1 MICSCLCRLTVY
13 VIVSILLSSPLGSMI
28 TLGHGSVG
36 DPISRVYRIFLE
48 DPQSPDRPVSVDAIA
63 VAGTQAFYDWS
74 EVNRLAQNYA
84 SGDLQVYRELI
95 PDGQLASAGRSK
107 YFGLDLQR
115 TDWPATPVN
124 AGPYPVVFDAH
135 VPHDPS
141 YFRAFISRTGWSPDQ
156 ALAWDDLEELP
167 GAENAI
173 RDGALYRFIVDFP
186 PRTGHHVLF
195 VVWQRIDPAG
205 EVFFSLSDLDFGDG
219 TGYGNPANGS
229 GTYDE
234 FPSDYLSTDIDARV
248 ELSIQND
255 WGAGF
260 TGEISIQNQS
270 ATAINGWT
278 FEFELPRNITQ
289 LWNAKLLRR
298 EGNRY
303 TVIHDNWNQ
312 SIPGGGSA
320 TFGFQADP
328 GNTAEL
334 GLGIVQL
341 NGITLGDEST
351 PPDPNPVPD
360 PPTLP
365 TLTASDIVIIEG
377 DSGSHVA
384 CLTLSLSGPSTEM
397 VHVTAQTIDS
407 SAEAGSDYVSLS
419 TMIHLAPGEIQS
431 TVCVEILGDELFES
445 DESFKVAWQD
455 INGATMAT
463 PESTITLTND
473 DEAPADN
480 DPPMASG
487 LVTWHV
493 DDDWGSGY
501 TATLTINNTGQ
512 SPIENWTISFDLGV
526 SLVNSWNANLITHSG
541 ERFTFSNASW
551 NGNIQPGGSVSF
563 GLQAGSSVDTTPEN
577 IAFNGVPITG
587 DDPNDDP
594 LPNPDPSPDP
604 PQGNGSMTIR
614 IINSWGSGFTAEAF
628 VPVDESVEG
637 WQISFDFP
645 YSITQ
650 IWDAQLINQS
660 GGQVTIKDAAY
671 NASVSSGAEIRFG
684 FNGSGGGT
692 TSGEHLYPT
701 NVNLSAG
708 SNGGNDDNGDGETP
722 PLPDDSDGGIP
733 PAEPTEPGDGKP
745 QLGAFNYAEAMQKSL
760 YFYDAQR
767 SGDLPEDFRVD
778 WRANSAIDDG
788 FDEGVDLSGGFYD
801 AGDHVKFGLPGAF
814 SFTLLGWSAF
824 DQKNAWVET
833 GQWDELLDIL
843 RWETDYLMRAHVR
856 DSDGETQYF
865 YGQVG
870 NGGLDHGFWGP
881 PELMAMPRP
890 AYRISPDQP
899 GSDLAAESAATLAVN
914 SMVFATEDA
923 DYAARLLEHAQ
934 ALYRFAENHR
944 GYYMNAINDAWGYY
958 PSSHYEDEL
967 VWGALWLYRATGD
980 IGYLEKAESD
990 FATFHATDFASED
1003 PRAGYPWTLVWDD
1016 KKYGSVVLLAALTGK
1031 GIYKQYAEKWLDYWT
1046 TGYNGVRVNYSPGGQ
1061 AFLNQWGSLRY
1072 SSNSAFL
1079 ALWYASVVRDHDSRY
1094 HDFGVSQINYALG
1107 QNPEGRSY
1115 VVGFGVN
1122 APVNPH
1128 HRGAHGSLTN
1138 NIYNPSSTQNTL
1150 FGALVGGPGDA
1161 TDGASYVDD
1170 RTDFRSNEVALDYNA
1185 GFTAALA
1192 VLYEEFGGTTLS
1204 TFP

>member
-1 MICSCLCRLTVY
+1 MSLV
-13 VIVSILLSSPLGSMI
+13 SPLGCFS
-28 TLGHGSVG
+28 TFGRGSVG

-74 EVNRLAQNYA
+74 EVNRLAPNYA
-84 SGDLQVYRELI
+84 SGEIQVYRDLI
-95 PDGQLASAGRSK
+95 PDGQLASAGRAK

-141 YFRAFISRTGWSPDQ
+141 YFRAFISPTDWSPDQ
-156 ALAWDDLEELP
+156 PLEWGELEELTGP
-167 GAENAI
+167 ENAI
-173 RDGALYRFIVDFP
+173 RDGALYRFMVDFP
-186 PRTGHHVLF
+186 PRTGHHALF
-195 VVWQRIDPAG
+195 VIWQRIDPAG
-205 EVFFSLSDLDFGDG
+205 EVFFSLSDLNFGDG
-219 TGYGNPANGS
+219 TGYGNPPNGS

-234 FPSDYLSTDIDARV
+234 FPSDYLSTEIDASV

-255 WGAGF
+255 WGTGF
-260 TGEISIQNQS
+260 TGEITIQNHS

-278 FEFELPRNITQ
+278 FEFELPRNITHV
-289 LWNAKLLRR
+289 WNAKLLRQ

-303 TVIHDNWNQ
+303 TVIHDTWNQ
-312 SIPGGGSA
+312 SIPGGSSA

-341 NGITLGDEST
+341 NGITLGDA
-351 PPDPNPVPD
+351 PNPDPNPNPNPD
-360 PPTLP
+360 PDPVPPTLP
-365 TLTASDIVIIEG
+365 TLTPTNLTVLEG
-377 DSGSHVA
+377 DSGSSLA
-384 CLTLSLSGPSTEM
+384 CLTLSLSESTTDM
-397 VHVTAQTIDS
+397 IHLTAQTINA
-407 SAEAGSDYVSLS
+407 SAEAPSDYSPLS
-419 TMIHLAPGEIQS
+419 AMVHLAPGETQT
-431 TVCVEILGDELFES
+431 TVCIEILGDEILEA
-445 DESFKVAWQD
+445 DETLKVAWLN
-455 INGATMAT
+455 IVGATMAT
-463 PESTITLTND
+463 TESTITISND
-473 DEAPADN
+473 DV
-480 DPPMASG
+480 PP
-487 LVTWHV
+487 V
-493 DDDWGSGY
+493 DDDPPSGSDPIIWQINDDWGGGY
-501 TATLTINNTGQ
+501 TATMTITNTGQ
-512 SPIENWTISFDLGV
+512 TAIQNWTVSFDLGV
-526 SLVNSWNANLITHSG
+526 SLVNSWNADLIAHSG
-541 ERFTFSNASW
+541 GRYTFSNASW
-551 NGNIQPGGSVSF
+551 NGTIEPGGTVDF
-563 GLQAGSSVDTTPEN
+563 GLQASSSTDTTPAN
-577 IAFNGVPITG
+577 ISFNGVPITG
-587 DDPNDDP
+587 DEPQDDP
-594 LPNPDPSPDP
+594 LPDPDPVPDP
-604 PQGNGSMTIR
+604 PQEEGSMTVS
-614 IINSWGSGFTAEAF
+614 IINAWGNGFTAEASMA
-628 VPVDESVEG
+628 VEESVEG
-637 WQISFDFP
+637 WQLSFDFP
-645 YSITQ
+645 YAIAQ
-650 IWDAQLINQS
+650 IWDAQLVSQ
-660 GGQVTIKDAAY
+660 GAGQITIMDVGY
-671 NASVSSGAEIRFG
+671 NASIQNGGEIRFG
-684 FNGSGGGT
+684 FNGTGSGA
-692 TSGEHLYPT
+692 TSGELLYPQAVTLSTGT
-701 NVNLSAG
+701 NG
-708 SNGGNDDNGDGETP
+708 GGNDGGNGETP
-722 PLPDDSDGGIP
+722 PSPDDSDGGIP
-733 PAEPTEPGDGKP
+733 PAEPTEPGDGKV
-745 QLGAFNYAEAMQKSL
+745 QLGVFNYAEAMQKSL

-767 SGDLPEDFRVD
+767 SGDLPEGFRVD
-778 WRANSAIDDG
+778 WRGNSAIDDG
-788 FDEGVDLSGGFYD
+788 TDAGIDLSGGFYD

-833 GQWDELLDIL
+833 GQWDELTNIL
-843 RWETDYLMRAHVR
+843 RWETEYLMRAHIR
-856 DSDGETQYF
+856 DGEGETQYF

-890 AYRISPDQP
+890 SYRVSPDQP
-899 GSDLAAESAATLAVN
+899 GSDLAAESAATLAVT
-914 SMVFATEDA
+914 SMVFAEEDA

-934 ALYRFAENHR
+934 ALYRFADNHR

-967 VWGALWLYRATGD
+967 VWGAIWLYRATGD
-980 IGYLEKAESD
+980 TTYLEKAEND

-1016 KKYGSVVLLAALTGK
+1016 KKYGSVILLAALTGK

-1079 ALWYASVVRDHDSRY
+1079 ALWYASVVRDHNNRY

-1138 NIYNPSSTQNTL
+1138 NIYNPVSTQNTL
-1150 FGALVGGPGDA
+1150 YGALVGGPGDA

-1170 RTDFRSNEVALDYNA
+1170 RTDFRANEVALDYNA

-1192 VLYEEFGGTTLS
+1192 VLYEEFGGTTLGN
-1204 TFP
+1204 FP